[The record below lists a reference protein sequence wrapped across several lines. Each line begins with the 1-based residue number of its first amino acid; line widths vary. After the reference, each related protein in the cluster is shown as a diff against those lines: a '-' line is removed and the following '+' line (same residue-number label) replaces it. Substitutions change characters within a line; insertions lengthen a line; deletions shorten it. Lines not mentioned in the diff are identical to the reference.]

1 MVVKTSLIGDDATVR
16 ERIRSYAAAGVTTL
30 MLQPA
35 GKTLSDRLD
44 TLAHAVDLVR
54 SEAPEA
60 QA

>member
-1 MVVKTSLIGDDATVR
+1 MVMKTSLIGDDEVVR
-16 ERIRSYAAAGVTTL
+16 ERIRSYAKVGVTTL

-54 SEAPEA
+54 SET
-60 QA
+60 